1 MNERSYS
8 YVTLRYVHDP
18 ISAEFVNVGVIL
30 IAPSVGCD
38 PAVLLAKTTHRIGRF
53 RQMFPSLTRAAFLD
67 TMHMMDRA
75 IERAKTR
82 FQKQD
87 LLDGNLQIDSVIRT
101 IMQNNDSSL
110 RWSHAS
116 SGVSSS
122 LEKTFERIYQ
132 RFVGKYET
140 AGSARRTDDDVWRP
154 VREMLEQREIN
165 VPLETKTIV
174 AADDTIEFKHA
185 WKNGVWHAYEPL
197 SLDLADADRIMEKA
211 RRWLG
216 NLQSVQDATE
226 HFVPHFILGAPSA
239 PELKGAFE
247 KAKKVLSKA
256 DGVEVFEENEIPLL
270 VDQMA
275 NEYEAHA
282 AGMTH

>member
-1 MNERSYS
+1 MIERCYS

-18 ISAEFVNVGVIL
+18 ISEEFVNVGVVL
-30 IAPSVGCD
+30 FAPSVDGV
-38 PAVLLAKTTHRIGRF
+38 PAVMLGRTTHRIGRF
-53 RQMFPSLTRAAFLD
+53 RAMFPGLDRTAF
-67 TMHMMDRA
+67 TNAMHLVDRA
-75 IERAKTR
+75 IGRAKTR
-82 FQKQD
+82 FERLD
-87 LLDGNLQIDSVIRT
+87 LLDDKLNIGGIVGSV
-101 IMQNNDSSL
+101 MPEDDSSL
-110 RWSHAS
+110 RWSRPAS
-116 SGVSSS
+116 GISQS
-122 LEKTFERIYQ
+122 LEKTFERVYH

-140 AGSARRTDDDVWRP
+140 SAAARRTDDDVWRP
-154 VREMLEQREIN
+154 VRELLDQREIN

-239 PELKGAFE
+239 PELRGAFE

-256 DGVEVFEENEIPLL
+256 ERAEVYEEGEISELVE
-270 VDQMA
+270 QMA
-275 NEYEAHA
+275 NEYEAHS
-282 AGMTH
+282 AGMAH